1 MELTSKKN
9 TENVDVSQNVK
20 LDYDIFNFFWFV
32 RTITASLYLCNFFS
46 LNIDITP
53 IFKKKNHLMRV
64 ADAVSSNFIC
74 MKINRE
80 HSSGSLLYKP
90 NTAWAHI
97 QTVSTYLPTLALSH
111 TCVTY
116 RTHCEGSM
124 IANWQTSCLHHYC
137 TSENDI
143 ILGKF
148 LVNVLIISYL
158 LISQCNKKIHLYAT

>member
-1 MELTSKKN
+1 MQWL
-9 TENVDVSQNVK
+9 
-20 LDYDIFNFFWFV
+20 
-32 RTITASLYLCNFFS
+32 
-46 LNIDITP
+46 
-53 IFKKKNHLMRV
+53 
-64 ADAVSSNFIC
+64 ADAVSSNFIR

-124 IANWQTSCLHHYC
+124 IANRQTSCLDHYC
-137 TSENDI
+137 TSENYI
-143 ILGKF
+143 VFGKF
-148 LVNVLIISYL
+148 LVSILIISYKNHFSAQQRKHLQLNWQCL
-158 LISQCNKKIHLYAT
+158 LCQMRLFLLSTIRHSEVSVSVKRMI

>member
-1 MELTSKKN
+1 MQWL
-9 TENVDVSQNVK
+9 
-20 LDYDIFNFFWFV
+20 
-32 RTITASLYLCNFFS
+32 
-46 LNIDITP
+46 
-53 IFKKKNHLMRV
+53 

-124 IANWQTSCLHHYC
+124 IA
-137 TSENDI
+137 
-143 ILGKF
+143 K
-148 LVNVLIISYL
+148 
-158 LISQCNKKIHLYAT
+158 

>member
-1 MELTSKKN
+1 MEWL
-9 TENVDVSQNVK
+9 
-20 LDYDIFNFFWFV
+20 
-32 RTITASLYLCNFFS
+32 
-46 LNIDITP
+46 
-53 IFKKKNHLMRV
+53 

-116 RTHCEGSM
+116 RTHFEGSM
-124 IANWQTSCLHHYC
+124 IAN
-137 TSENDI
+137 
-143 ILGKF
+143 
-148 LVNVLIISYL
+148 
-158 LISQCNKKIHLYAT
+158 